1 MKELNSYA
9 LVLAGGGA
17 KGAYQIGAWKAFLEL
32 GIKFSAVSGASVG
45 ALNAALIAQGDYRK
59 AEELWDGISLDKI
72 VCIPPD
78 LVEQGRLYVN
88 KRNIK
93 YLRELN
99 RSILKY
105 GGLDTSPL
113 LNLIKSAVDE
123 TNLRKDGTDLGL
135 VTFNVGKMKPVEL
148 FMDSIPEGRLAEYLL
163 ASASFPAF
171 KRTTIDGN
179 KYTDGGIYDNI
190 PYRMI
195 KNRGYKNI
203 IVVDISGAGRNR
215 RPEII
220 GTSTTY
226 IKNSVDRGGILNFNP
241 DVLKDLKTLGYL
253 DTMKTFGRMKGLKYF
268 YRDNNRT
275 RTKLEK
281 ILFKNSSRLREL
293 LPPDKQI
300 RKDLTEVLVDLSAD
314 AFGLEVIREYSLDE
328 IIDEI
333 LGKYHT
339 VNTFRYGESKK
350 HFVRFYRSLVSKWGD
365 LYGGSTEKKE
375 FPSFEYYLAVKEF
388 LKGKKAKTVYTALNN
403 LFPEL
408 PAVVLF
414 LEILDSSFRSLKLS

>member
-1 MKELNSYA
+1 MKKSNDYA

-32 GIKFSAVSGASVG
+32 DIKFSAVSGASVG

-93 YLRELN
+93 YLKELN

-105 GGLDTSPL
+105 GGLDTTPL
-113 LNLIKSAVDE
+113 LNLIKSTVDE
-123 TNLRKDGTDLGL
+123 TGLRNNGTDLGL

-148 FMDSIPEGRLAEYLL
+148 FLDSIPQGKLADYLL

-226 IKNSVDRGGILNFNP
+226 IKNSVDIGGILNFNP

-253 DTMKTFGRMKGLKYF
+253 DTMKTFGKIKGLKYF
-268 YRDNNRT
+268 YRDNTSTKR
-275 RTKLEK
+275 KLEK
-281 ILFKNSSRLREL
+281 MLLKHSSRLREL
-293 LPPDKQI
+293 LPPDKRI

-314 AFGLEVIREYSLDE
+314 ALGLEVIKEYSLDG
-328 IIDEI
+328 IISEI
-333 LGKYHT
+333 LEKYHR
-339 VNTFRYGESKK
+339 VNTFHYSESKK
-350 HFVRFYRSLVSKWGD
+350 HFIRFYRSLVSKWKD
-365 LYGGSTEKKE
+365 LYGTGTEKKE

-388 LKGKKAKTVYTALNN
+388 LKGNKAKSVYSALNN
-403 LFPEL
+403 FFPDL
-408 PAVVLF
+408 PAAVLF
-414 LEILDSSFRSLKLS
+414 LELLDKDFSPLKPS